1 MNSPILE
8 YLASYGI
15 DPAYIIIGLLAV
27 VFILLILYIMV
38 VCKMRKLFRIYNRF
52 MKGKDME
59 SMEDV
64 IMSQFDRM
72 ETLEQSV
79 EGNTG
84 DIRKMEEKLQ
94 KAYQKVGLVK
104 YDAFREMSGSLSY
117 SFALLDQKDNGVVI
131 SSMYSREGCYSYAKE
146 VIHGES
152 AINLSEE
159 EKEALKKA
167 INVDKIPDQV

>member
-79 EGNTG
+79 EENTG
-84 DIRKMEEKLQ
+84 NIKKMEENLQ

-117 SFALLDQKDNGVVI
+117 SFALLDRKDNGVVI

-146 VIHGES
+146 IIHGES

-167 INVDKIPDQV
+167 INVDKIQD

>member
-79 EGNTG
+79 EENTG
-84 DIRKMEEKLQ
+84 NIKKMEENLQ

-117 SFALLDQKDNGVVI
+117 SFALLDRKDNGVVI

-167 INVDKIPDQV
+167 INVDKIQD

>member
-79 EGNTG
+79 EENTG
-84 DIRKMEEKLQ
+84 NIKKMEDNLQ

-167 INVDKIPDQV
+167 INVDKIQD

>member
-8 YLASYGI
+8 YLAFYGI

-27 VFILLILYIMV
+27 VFLFVILLIINFF
-38 VCKMRKLFRIYNRF
+38 KIIKKLSHYKKFF
-52 MKGKDME
+52 KGKSME

-64 IMSQFDRM
+64 VMSQFDRM
-72 ETLEQSV
+72 EALEQSV
-79 EGNTG
+79 EVNIG
-84 DIRKMEEKLQ
+84 DIKKMEENLQ

-104 YDAFREMSGSLSY
+104 YDAFREMSGTLSY
-117 SFALLDQKDNGVVI
+117 SFALLDNNDNGVVI

-159 EKEALKKA
+159 EKDALKKA
-167 INVDKIPDQV
+167 INVDKIIE